1 MKKIKIKSQSK
12 NYTIFIGL
20 KNLDPLTKFL
30 EENNFK
36 KIMLIFDTNT
46 AKFFSSKFFSLK
58 RKFELHSC
66 VIKSGER
73 SKSWETINQIA
84 SNLLKKNFDRKTIL
98 IAVGGGVV
106 GDVTGFMG
114 FDLSKRNCIFTISN
128 YSFSTSGFICWW

>member
-1 MKKIKIKSQSK
+1 MKKVNIKSQSK
-12 NYTIFIGL
+12 NYTISIGL

-30 EENNFK
+30 QLNNFK

-46 AKFFSSKFFSLK
+46 AKFFKSKFLSLE
-58 RKFELHSC
+58 RKFDLHSC

-98 IAVGGGVV
+98 IAVGGCVA
-106 GDVTGFMG
+106 
-114 FDLSKRNCIFTISN
+114 S
-128 YSFSTSGFICWW
+128 